1 MSKPE
6 TMVDV
11 WFVEGPNGEKKL
23 AASEISLETAKGM
36 LLRAQLK
43 KIIGETHPDAPF
55 DLLINLRDLEI
66 SMSQAYEN

>member
-1 MSKPE
+1 MSKIE

-11 WFVEGPNGEKKL
+11 WFVEGQNGEKKL

-43 KIIGETHPDAPF
+43 KIIGENNNDAPF